1 MIAILIPVYNDP
13 DGLEMTMQSL
23 REDTVEADIFI
34 VDDGSDP
41 PQEAPEPGVGQRI
54 FLHRL
59 DCNGGI
65 TRALNAGLREI
76 VNAGRYEY
84 VARIDAGDLAKPGRF
99 FAQKAFLDANPDHA
113 VVGGW
118 ADHVDLSARELF
130 CYKPPTDHA
139 DLARFLRLRNGII
152 HPCAMIRMDHLLS
165 VGGYD
170 ERFCGAED
178 YELWLRLAN
187 RYKVANLP
195 QVLIT
200 KLVTPHQI
208 TARQFRN
215 MPGLRVKLRYFD
227 PTTFYA
233 WLGVIRSLLA
243 LAAPRAVVL
252 AVRGW
257 LYRTERR

>member
-118 ADHVDLSARELF
+118 AIMSTSARES
-130 CYKPPTDHA
+130 CSAEQAA
-139 DLARFLRLRNGII
+139 DRPRGSGPLSAVAQRHHPSVRDDQDGSPAQRRRL
-152 HPCAMIRMDHLLS
+152 
-165 VGGYD
+165 
-170 ERFCGAED
+170 
-178 YELWLRLAN
+178 
-187 RYKVANLP
+187 
-195 QVLIT
+195 
-200 KLVTPHQI
+200 
-208 TARQFRN
+208 
-215 MPGLRVKLRYFD
+215 
-227 PTTFYA
+227 
-233 WLGVIRSLLA
+233 
-243 LAAPRAVVL
+243 
-252 AVRGW
+252 
-257 LYRTERR
+257 